1 MQRSQT
7 EVGPEDSCP
16 DDRSRIERARDE
28 MPADVY
34 DELLQRALVSADAS

>member
-7 EVGPEDSCP
+7 EVGLEDSRP

-34 DELLQRALVSADAS
+34 DELLQRALELVNAS

>member
-7 EVGPEDSCP
+7 EVGPGDSCP
-16 DDRSRIERARDE
+16 DDRSRIERARDD

-34 DELLQRALVSADAS
+34 DELLKQALELASAS